1 MVLWLVAPALALDWE
16 SEEVPLVMTDTV
28 DLFADQALDSGYW
41 PSSTDPIAV
50 RFFFTPEVHLVTE
63 LDATSGLGW
72 APLSRSVQGS
82 GLFSMDLDV
91 GVGAEVKLDL
101 FGIYS
106 GVVPIAGT
114 SLALED
120 EVESDGLWLPGAV
133 ETEATLTV
141 DDPGLIPPIE
151 YGVEVIPTVELVLS
165 VGFTPQL
172 ATTLAGIEVTTQQ
185 DDDLVQQLVESDWVE
200 LPLAQDRPGELGLLT
215 SWSGQLDAV
224 LDLVLTP
231 EVRVDT
237 PLGSFTLAEFPLPI
251 TLSEISEVRTTAPQF
266 VVHPLPVL
274 ADLPAEYAWTSVEVG
289 EIANWPVP
297 IENIGEMLLE
307 GTVTVVGDDAFSVW
321 PPSIAAPPGSE
332 SGFVVSFS
340 PEAEGE
346 FEAMLIITTNDPT
359 RPEVQV
365 PLTGT
370 GLVPGSSEGGGD
382 EVPEYEEEGDSATIK
397 TCGCDISRPGS
408 PPRSRCVGVSWGFFA
423 LGLATLLYGR
433 RKLPPVTRTQN

>member
-28 DLFADQALDSGYW
+28 DLFAEQALDSGYW

-63 LDATSGLGW
+63 LDAQSKLGW
-72 APLSRSVQGS
+72 PALSRSVQGS
-82 GLFSMDLDV
+82 GTFSMDLDV

-106 GVVPIAGT
+106 GVVPIVGT
-114 SLALED
+114 SLALQD
-120 EVESDGLWLPGAV
+120 EVESEGLWLPGATQTMAELV
-133 ETEATLTV
+133 V

-151 YGVEVIPTVELVLS
+151 YGVEVIPTVELVLG

-172 ATTLAGIEVTTQQ
+172 GTTMAGIEVSTQQ
-185 DDDLVQQLVESDWVE
+185 DEQIVQQLDENGWAE
-200 LPLAQDRPGELGLLT
+200 LPPDEDRPGELGLLT

-231 EVRVDT
+231 EVRVDS
-237 PLGSFTLAEFPLPI
+237 PLGSFTLAQFPLPI

-266 VVHPLPVL
+266 VVHALPVM
-274 ADLPAEYAWTSVEVG
+274 ADLPPDYVWQEVEVG

-297 IENIGEMLLE
+297 IENLGELLLE

-321 PPSIAAPPGSE
+321 PPVIAAPAGSE

-340 PEAEGE
+340 PSAPGE
-346 FEAMLIITTNDPT
+346 FEALLVITTNDPT
-359 RPEVQV
+359 RPEVAV
-365 PLTGT
+365 ALTGT
-370 GLVPGSSEGGGD
+370 GLLPAEESPGGD
-382 EVPEYEEEGDSATIK
+382 ELPEHEPDEDSAMIK
-397 TCGCDISRPGS
+397 TCGCDIAPDPS
-408 PPRSRCVGVSWGFFA
+408 PCGGAAWGFFG
-423 LGLATLLYGR
+423 LGLSVLLYGR